1 MAPVLRDSFLLSHF
15 VVLSVVSI
23 RKRRDL
29 TSQIEEK
36 EAEIAKLQKRKKA
49 VMQKCGKADHAG
61 MQEIQQQIAMAKA
74 TIQHVDDRQN
84 FIHETIFKSKRSFLD
99 LLNKVSLKNCRRH
112 YLISCSKLSNTSA
125 LKNSPSV
132 ISKPSQSFLIVFMF
146 NSFRLSSNIL

>member
-61 MQEIQQQIAMAKA
+61 MQE
-74 TIQHVDDRQN
+74 
-84 FIHETIFKSKRSFLD
+84 
-99 LLNKVSLKNCRRH
+99 
-112 YLISCSKLSNTSA
+112 
-125 LKNSPSV
+125 
-132 ISKPSQSFLIVFMF
+132 SQ
-146 NSFRLSSNIL
+146 